1 MDYIKSNCLWGRG
14 EIMPSRKWAATTVL
28 MGMLVCV
35 QGAIGADLRV
45 YQGGQCINY
54 RQSVMPL
61 MPIEDVRQSVAANLE
76 SAKAGMDDPS
86 VLAARQP
93 AFIWAMEARWA
104 CSAALGYLNGGHLD
118 EETVQKCDCFHQQF
132 VSFR

>member
-1 MDYIKSNCLWGRG
+1 MQLGFVRVIAVVVGTFV
-14 EIMPSRKWAATTVL
+14 AAGN
-28 MGMLVCV
+28 GM
-35 QGAIGADLRV
+35 AADLLLN
-45 YQGGQCINY
+45 YGGQCTNY

-61 MPIEDVRQSVAANLE
+61 MPVEEIRQSVAANLE

-86 VLAARQP
+86 VLTSRQP

-104 CSAALGYLNGGHLD
+104 CSTALGYLNGGYVD
-118 EETVQKCDCFHQQF
+118 EESVQKCDCFHQQY